1 MVALRR
7 MALYLHRYCQSPR
20 ALVARDHEGVY
31 TVSEAVKYIGEFML
45 GLLTL
50 SMITVL
56 VLHSGGTSSVI
67 SASATGG
74 STLLNTAMGNGS
86 SGMFGNFGG
95 AMQLSNPGF
104 NISGFGG

>member
-1 MVALRR
+1 MN
-7 MALYLHRYCQSPR
+7 
-20 ALVARDHEGVY
+20 
-31 TVSEAVKYIGEFML
+31 EAVKYVGEFML

-56 VLHSGGTSSVI
+56 VLHSGGTGQVI
-67 SASATGG
+67 SASASGG
-74 STLLNTAMGNGS
+74 SQLLNTAMGNGG

-95 AMQLSNPGF
+95 AQMLSNPGF